1 MESRPYTFQEFL
13 DDYDAINASQTV
25 TEKTP
30 RESLLPTVR
39 AFFAGRYPPE
49 EVDWRMELYVRIAGA
64 MSRYHETWARM
75 GLVEQ
80 PDPDGLAYPRQS
92 LLFALHHLVVK
103 EGVREISTTDV
114 ERAAQ
119 LFHQRN

>member
-1 MESRPYTFQEFL
+1 MESRPYTFHELL
-13 DDYDAINASQTV
+13 DDHDEINRERVV
-25 TEKTP
+25 TSKTP
-30 RESLLPTVR
+30 HENLLPTIR
-39 AFFAGRYPPE
+39 AFFARRYPAD
-49 EVDWRMELYVRIAGA
+49 EVDRRMEIYVRIAGA
-64 MSRYHETWARM
+64 MSRYHDTWVRM

-92 LLFALHHLVVK
+92 LLFALHHLVTK

-114 ERAAQ
+114 ERAAK